1 MSRPSQIGPYRI
13 IEKLG
18 RGRHAIVYKAMR
30 PDLDRPVALKVLRDY
45 DQATLEKFEHEA
57 RLSRRLKIPGVRR
70 TYEAG
75 RTPEGHIFLA
85 MEYIDASLKEVIRR
99 HGRPFTRDEAVR
111 LLEPVAQALDA
122 IHQQGLVHLDVKP
135 ENILVSQD
143 GRVVLA
149 DFGITRRK
157 TETTT
162 EGTPR
167 YMSPEQATGD
177 RPVSPQSDVYSLGV
191 VIYEMLT
198 GRPPFQSGRDDV
210 LMRQHVQDDPPAPR
224 ELNPHIDWAVARTL
238 LSALNKAPHERP
250 ISAGALLRELAVAHS
265 TPITIAVDTV
275 RERPQVALIPAGVL
289 VAAVLGFFILGPFSP
304 SSPTSTPILS
314 STAPVGA
321 PGLEGTPAETLT
333 LSTMPSTMP
342 STTPSPTPSPT
353 FTPTGPTSTP
363 KPDTPTPVVILSPT
377 PSTVARPTLLSP
389 DGGATLRNETVTF
402 RWTGKLGAGQT
413 FVVNAYHD
421 DSRQV
426 VTCET
431 NDTSCAVR
439 LPAERHGGWRWSVAV
454 EPGGPQSEVRTF
466 WFAPF
471 SE

>member
-13 IEKLG
+13 VEKLG
-18 RGRHAIVYKAMR
+18 RGRHATVYKAAR

-45 DQATLEKFEHEA
+45 DQSTLEKFEHEA

-75 RTPEGHIFLA
+75 RTPEGYIFLA
-85 MEYIDASLKEVIRR
+85 MEYVDVSLKEVIRR
-99 HGRPFTRDEAVR
+99 HGRPFTRDEVVR
-111 LLEPVAQALDA
+111 LLEPIAQALDA

-135 ENILVSQD
+135 ENILVSED
-143 GRVVLA
+143 GRAVLA

-198 GRPPFQSGRDDV
+198 GRPPFESGRDDV

-224 ELNPHIDWAVARTL
+224 TLNPHVDWAVARTL
-238 LSALNKAPHERP
+238 LSALNKTPHERP

-265 TPITIAVDTV
+265 TPITMAVDTV
-275 RERPQVALIPAGVL
+275 RERPQVALIPVGVL
-289 VAAVLGFFILGPFSP
+289 AAALIGFFIWGPFSP
-304 SSPTSTPILS
+304 SPSTSTPTPSIS
-314 STAPVGA
+314 APTSA
-321 PGLEGTPAETLT
+321 PTSAPADGPSGTPATANGTLT
-333 LSTMPSTMP
+333 PDAE
-342 STTPSPTPSPT
+342 TPSPT
-353 FTPTGPTSTP
+353 FTPAGPTSTP
-363 KPDTPTPVVILSPT
+363 RRETATFT
-377 PSTVARPTLLSP
+377 PSPVTPAAATTPRLSSP
-389 DGGATLRNETVTF
+389 DGGATLRDETVTF

-421 DSRQV
+421 ESRQA

-431 NDTSCAVR
+431 NDASCAVR
-439 LPAERHGGWRWSVAV
+439 LPAERHGGWRWSVSV
-454 EPGGPQSEVRTF
+454 EPGGPQSEERTF